1 MKAKF
6 PSYGV
11 GDIAKELGKRWE
23 KCTEKPRFEAMAAK
37 DKKRYEAVSD
47 FFCLFLFFRVSS
59 KLKILN

>member
-47 FFCLFLFFRVSS
+47 VVFVCFCFFVFHLS
-59 KLKILN
+59 

>member
-11 GDIAKELGKRWE
+11 GDIAKELGQRWG

-37 DKKRYEAVSD
+37 DKKRYEAVSY
-47 FFCLFLFFRVSS
+47 
-59 KLKILN
+59 ILWLSAIHFKTANS